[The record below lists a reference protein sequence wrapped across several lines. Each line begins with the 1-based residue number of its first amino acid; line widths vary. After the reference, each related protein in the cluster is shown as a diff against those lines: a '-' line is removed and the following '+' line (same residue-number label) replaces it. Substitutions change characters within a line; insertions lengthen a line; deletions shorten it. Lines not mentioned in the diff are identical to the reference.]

1 MVDDRVEAKRY
12 LWSSLRSMQLI
23 GAKKILFKKITLET
37 VLEEFAHPQVVGS
50 DEPVHRACDDLMF
63 SEYHLGH

>member
-1 MVDDRVEAKRY
+1 
-12 LWSSLRSMQLI
+12 MQLI
-23 GAKKILFKKITLET
+23 GALRFEFLKLTLET
-37 VLEEFAHPQVVGS
+37 VLEKFAHPQVIGS